1 MSKKL
6 NKQRNFADDIVITDD
21 TYAGQ
26 LALPYVTAAVK
37 SPDTI
42 AKGYV
47 RQIDG
52 LNKSAVINNLVSTA
66 PIVTAGCNFDA
77 NDTLSITEQIL
88 TLSDMKVNEQI
99 CRGTILPTWIGQ
111 GMDRNGDLPQ
121 SFSDF
126 VISTVA
132 GSAGQQLENMLWL
145 GDAGTAFGTG
155 FLSND
160 GVFDA
165 TGFAASQLKDFH
177 DVESVAPV
185 TGAGALT
192 FFGEVYDEVA
202 DKVPGIMTKPGFGFY
217 VGNQVYALYLQGLA
231 TAGGSGQ
238 GNFVTNQSFNGP
250 TFLGYPVYLC
260 PGMPEKCIVAT
271 YKDNLVY
278 GSNLATDYTEVRM
291 IPTYQYDGSDNI
303 RIVMNFAVGVQVA
316 VKTDGVV
323 GYDFA

>member
-6 NKQRNFADDIVITDD
+6 NKLRNFADDIIITDD

-47 RQIDG
+47 RTIDG
-52 LNKSAVINNLVSTA
+52 LNKSAVINNLVSTD
-66 PIVTAGCNFDA
+66 PIVAANCDFDA
-77 NDTLSITEQIL
+77 QDTLSITEQIL
-88 TLSDMKVNEQI
+88 TLKDMKVNEQI

-132 GSAGQQLENMLWL
+132 GSAGQQLETDIWL
-145 GDAGTAFGTG
+145 GGTVFGTG

-160 GVFDA
+160 GAFDGA
-165 TGFAASQLKDFH
+165 GFAASQLKDFH
-177 DVESVAPV
+177 PVESAAAL
-185 TGAGALT
+185 TGAGALE
-192 FFGEVYDEVA
+192 FFGEVYSEVA

-231 TAGGSGQ
+231 EAGGSGL
-238 GNFVTNQSFNGP
+238 GNNVTNQSFSGV
-250 TFLGYPVYLC
+250 TYLGYPVYLC
-260 PGMPEKCIVAT
+260 PGMPAKCIVAT
-271 YKDNLVY
+271 YKENLVV

-303 RIVMNFAVGVQVA
+303 RIVMNFAVGVQCG
-316 VKTDGVV
+316 VKDDGVV

>member
-1 MSKKL
+1 
-6 NKQRNFADDIVITDD
+6 
-21 TYAGQ
+21 
-26 LALPYVTAAVK
+26 
-37 SPDTI
+37 
-42 AKGYV
+42 
-47 RQIDG
+47 
-52 LNKSAVINNLVSTA
+52 
-66 PIVTAGCNFDA
+66 
-77 NDTLSITEQIL
+77 
-88 TLSDMKVNEQI
+88 MKVNEQI

-165 TGFAASQLKDFH
+165 AGFAASQLKDFH
-177 DVESVAPV
+177 TVESTAAV
-185 TGAGALT
+185 TGAGSLA

-303 RIVMNFAVGVQVA
+303 RVVMNFAVGVQVA
-316 VKTDGVV
+316 VKDDGVV